1 MPRPHHVRARP
12 PMPSLCGQ
20 THQGPNSSLSP
31 SGNLR
36 VLASQE
42 PWAETAHGA
51 WWPLN
56 EAGAICLLPTAAA
69 SLASL
74 SESSGPQGHFLGM
87 EWCLASLAASS
98 LNQKNPQTNPY
109 FGFNLLKGR
118 SKTMLPGP
126 KVYRDQNYN
135 PGLAWFL
142 CFHLSVFVFDTR
154 FLYTSPQPGFCHQQ
168 AQDWGLTSRL
178 LCSPP

>member
-74 SESSGPQGHFLGM
+74 SESSGTPG
-87 EWCLASLAASS
+87 S
-98 LNQKNPQTNPY
+98 
-109 FGFNLLKGR
+109 
-118 SKTMLPGP
+118 LPGDG
-126 KVYRDQNYN
+126 VV
-135 PGLAWFL
+135 PGL
-142 CFHLSVFVFDTR
+142 T
-154 FLYTSPQPGFCHQQ
+154 
-168 AQDWGLTSRL
+168 
-178 LCSPP
+178 CSLFFKPKKTPNKPVLWV